1 MNKIIIPFY
10 ILMAVGA
17 HAEGEMDGWYNS
29 NSGLYLVQE
38 VIYGKY
44 YGQIAYSKSNQLRF
58 YIVNPNDPDCVKS
71 IGNDIVKHEPLYVNK
86 KLVRISQYCD
96 GNLHYFYP
104 STDEGNTY
112 VIREFNKS
120 DSVEFKMYDESK
132 RFLFS
137 AKNFKNIYSQLL
149 GKSGGI

>member
-1 MNKIIIPFY
+1 M
-10 ILMAVGA
+10 
-17 HAEGEMDGWYNS
+17 
-29 NSGLYLVQE
+29 
-38 VIYGKY
+38 
-44 YGQIAYSKSNQLRF
+44 
-58 YIVNPNDPDCVKS
+58 KS